1 VQQNAL
7 QDLEARKSKESK
19 ELQAEIE
26 RQINEMQSRVQA
38 NNDEVTKAKEQ
49 FYGWQLKKQQEE
61 QKIADAVSY
70 FTSEKPV
77 TTAAEASAPQAQAS
91 KKP

>member
-1 VQQNAL
+1 
-7 QDLEARKSKESK
+7 
-19 ELQAEIE
+19 
-26 RQINEMQSRVQA
+26 
-38 NNDEVTKAKEQ
+38 VTKAKEQ

-70 FTSEKPV
+70 FTSEKPI
-77 TTAAEASAPQAQAS
+77 TTAGEAAASPVPTS